1 MDPAND
7 PREADIQ
14 LNANDLYREESY
26 TDRRVGS
33 IRCLIPVTREGLDD
47 SARKRLFIGQTQLWS
62 QMGPIPINFEI
73 PAENLDQAVDAF
85 TAAAKEGIQ
94 QTLREAE
101 EMRRQQESQIVV
113 PGAEP
118 SGKIQL
124 R

>member
-1 MDPAND
+1 MDPSTD

-14 LNANDLYREESY
+14 LNANELYREESY

-33 IRCLIPVTREGLDD
+33 IRCLIPVTREGLEDNK
-47 SARKRLFIGQTQLWS
+47 RKRLFIGQTQLWS

-73 PAENLDQAVDAF
+73 PAENLDQAVEAF
-85 TAAAKEGIQ
+85 TAAAQEGIQ

-113 PGAEP
+113 PGAEEA
-118 SGKIQL
+118 SRIQL